1 MDLSRSGHVTVKKV
15 SVQSTTLD
23 DVFLHYTGTA
33 LRDEPAKTFQA
44 PNPFS
49 RPQR

>member
-1 MDLSRSGHVTVKKV
+1 MDLARARKVIVKKV

-33 LRDEPAKTFQA
+33 LRDSTNKGATYDV
-44 PNPFS
+44 S
-49 RPQR
+49 HLHR